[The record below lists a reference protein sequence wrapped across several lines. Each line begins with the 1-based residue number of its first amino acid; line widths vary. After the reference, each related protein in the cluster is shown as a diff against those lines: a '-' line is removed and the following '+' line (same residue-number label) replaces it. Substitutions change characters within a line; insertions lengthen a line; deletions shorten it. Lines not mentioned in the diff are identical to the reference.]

1 LQQSC
6 LSDSGAADILP
17 SGVPESELRQEHQ
30 VRKRGDVIALDVGR
44 KVRKTKKAARASL
57 QKLLRE
63 GYAKISCFHLLLLAP
78 SRSMFPTT
86 ASASKG
92 GDELPRHEGQTFS
105 WAMTVDET
113 KVSRACSR
121 NSDALNS

>member
-1 LQQSC
+1 MNFLA
-6 LSDSGAADILP
+6 LTIP
-17 SGVPESELRQEHQ
+17 RTRERIIHVINENENREFRQEHQ

-78 SRSMFPTT
+78 SRSMF
-86 ASASKG
+86 G
-92 GDELPRHEGQTFS
+92 I
-105 WAMTVDET
+105 
-113 KVSRACSR
+113 
-121 NSDALNS
+121 